1 MAKRHR
7 AGGYP
12 TDLTDEPWAVL
23 APLVARP
30 AGPGRP
36 PTVSLRAALNAL
48 LYLARAGCP
57 WRLLPRESP
66 HWTAVRYYFDKW
78 AADGTWEEA
87 NGRLVEQTRERRG
100 RAAQPTAA
108 LIDSQSSKTTEAGG
122 ERGFDGGKKINGRKR
137 HYLVDTEGHLL
148 AVLVEAADRT
158 DRGGCF
164 ARLTSGGRRCRR
176 IWADHAYNGDLA
188 AWLRAAYGVDLAVV
202 EHAPGQ
208 KGVAVLPRRW
218 VVERTIAWL
227 GRNRRL
233 SKDYERSGAAM
244 ETWCCLASISL
255 LLRRLRPDPQ
265 AERPYWR
272 KAA

>member
-1 MAKRHR
+1 MA
-7 AGGYP
+7 
-12 TDLTDEPWAVL
+12 E
-23 APLVARP
+23 
-30 AGPGRP
+30 
-36 PTVSLRAALNAL
+36 
-48 LYLARAGCP
+48 
-57 WRLLPRESP
+57 
-66 HWTAVRYYFDKW
+66 
-78 AADGTWEEA
+78 
-87 NGRLVEQTRERRG
+87 
-100 RAAQPTAA
+100 
-108 LIDSQSSKTTEAGG
+108 
-122 ERGFDGGKKINGRKR
+122 KKINGRKR

-158 DRGGCF
+158 DRDG
-164 ARLTSGGRRCRR
+164 ARWVFRAIDQRWTTLQK

-188 AWLRAAYGVDLAVV
+188 AWLRAAYGIDLEVV

-208 KGVAVLPRRW
+208 KGFAVLPRRW

-244 ETWCCLASISL
+244 ETWCYLASISL